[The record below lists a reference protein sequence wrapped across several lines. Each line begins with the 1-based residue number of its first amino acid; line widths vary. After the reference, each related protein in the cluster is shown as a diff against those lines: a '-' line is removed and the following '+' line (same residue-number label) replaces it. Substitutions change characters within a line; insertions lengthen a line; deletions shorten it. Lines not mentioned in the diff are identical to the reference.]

1 MKAPFELRTSFKN
14 LLNVENVPAE
24 NIKESA
30 PCGSPPLCMLA
41 TEDFRIKGTPLCVD
55 YRG

>member
-30 PCGSPPLCMLA
+30 PCGSPPTLMHA
-41 TEDFRIKGTPLCVD
+41 GD
-55 YRG
+55 